1 MTPLICLVCDDSFF
15 VLYRMENSAEVP
27 DTQSNVI
34 SEHLDI
40 RSASRGRAGRS
51 SDELDTTFSCG
62 EDWKETSA
70 AVAEDNEDD
79 RCSRGDAE
87 IEEEEREYTWKG
99 NNGSGRS
106 ERHLELTRQT
116 DSDEQLNETKD
127 AEEDDEKSQSSYV
140 QVPDDRRRPES
151 EANDNS
157 SENNHSTNSQQAFR
171 KDRKKQETQ
180 VSRR

>member
-1 MTPLICLVCDDSFF
+1 MTLF
-15 VLYRMENSAEVP
+15 VLCRTENSAEIP
-27 DTQSNVI
+27 DTQSNVV
-34 SEHLDI
+34 SEHLNI
-40 RSASRGRAGRS
+40 RAASRGRAGRCA
-51 SDELDTTFSCG
+51 DELDTTFSGG
-62 EDWKETSA
+62 EDWKDTSA

-87 IEEEEREYTWKG
+87 VEEDEREYTWKG
-99 NNGSGRS
+99 NNDSGRS
-106 ERHLELTRQT
+106 EQHLELTRQT

-140 QVPDDRRRPES
+140 QLPDDRRRQEY
-151 EANDNS
+151 EVTDNS

-180 VSRR
+180 VS